1 MQYGAVCL
9 FFYINDHFL
18 FHSCPLEKAETYG
31 DYLIYPE
38 SHFDI
43 WVKHYEKHYQVD
55 FDFYPRGRVIYRK
68 SDQTY
73 RIYYDRCIGDEIFIL
88 IDAYYGGNVT
98 LEYDEHY
105 QCYRCNKEYT
115 CRL

>member
-1 MQYGAVCL
+1 MRNGDVCL

-43 WVKHYEKHYQVD
+43 WEKHYEKQYRVD
-55 FDFYPRGRVIYRK
+55 FDFFPRGRVAYRK

-73 RIYYDRCIGDEIFIL
+73 LIYYDRCIGENIHIL
-88 IDAYYGGNVT
+88 EDAYFTSHVR

-105 QCYRCNKEYT
+105 QCHQCNRDYNM
-115 CRL
+115 